1 MISVNH
7 RLYLLQIVLLHPH
20 FLGAQFQATSFP
32 QVPCPVTYNASLYP
46 SVVRMRAE
54 NLAST
59 SLNKSGIFKKSSNY
73 NGFPVYRKEFLY
85 VDAGHSMHFPGESVS
100 RGVLRQSGYNIFLD
114 NDGHWTLM
122 EDGFSLAYHSSDPW
136 CTHLLETS
144 GLWKYS
150 SNTGLSMQIRVSFE
164 EMETPV
170 FPDFYQIN
178 FAPLHINGFYSK
190 TTTFSSGA
198 PIYRKPGLGNMQN
211 YLFLYKGSW
220 MVAKDPLS
228 TSLTYRMFQ
237 QSQGSLSPAQSAS
250 SRALPAEAWFVVN
263 NDGSLDQVTTITVT
277 PVDQTFP
284 PSYTLASTGPVRE
297 LNPGVLGYYELTDL
311 IKNKVPVY
319 SHTNNSYYLYQNDD
333 GYWVVSSSLATP
345 TNREQLSQD
354 SRGSPLPRTDVAWMY
369 YNNGWVEDTFL
380 IARGEATPETRA
392 AQLRLGLSIGFPVA
406 AAIIVLLLIICICCC
421 LKKRKV
427 KKLED
432 PSQSATLKRMSK
444 L

>member
-1 MISVNH
+1 
-7 RLYLLQIVLLHPH
+7 
-20 FLGAQFQATSFP
+20 
-32 QVPCPVTYNASLYP
+32 
-46 SVVRMRAE
+46 
-54 NLAST
+54 
-59 SLNKSGIFKKSSNY
+59 
-73 NGFPVYRKEFLY
+73 
-85 VDAGHSMHFPGESVS
+85 
-100 RGVLRQSGYNIFLD
+100 
-114 NDGHWTLM
+114 
-122 EDGFSLAYHSSDPW
+122 
-136 CTHLLETS
+136 
-144 GLWKYS
+144 
-150 SNTGLSMQIRVSFE
+150 
-164 EMETPV
+164 
-170 FPDFYQIN
+170 
-178 FAPLHINGFYSK
+178 
-190 TTTFSSGA
+190 
-198 PIYRKPGLGNMQN
+198 
-211 YLFLYKGSW
+211 